1 MNITPE
7 AAPATSAPARRSSPS
22 YSLVLYSGLATSA
35 LALLGVYLLD
45 VSGSDFSIM
54 GWYADYVLPI
64 GALIVGVVASSGY
77 GIASWV
83 TGVKI
88 NRSLLW
94 SVLAIQLLVYFAA
107 QYIEFSHLKLIHKD
121 GRPVGFFE
129 YYDFIARSFAW
140 KQDNGSMGQ
149 PLGAWGYC
157 FRLLEIAGFAGG
169 SLIVPAILL
178 KAPYCQACQRYMG
191 TRQLSLLAASV
202 PARKIKKSDAEG
214 LAAYQAEQEKAFT
227 RGKDIAAM
235 LQNMA
240 TAGEAA
246 GFRQTL
252 SELEAK
258 KKEAAKLLLR
268 ISVHL
273 ISCKECQAGSL
284 LFKLVA
290 GQGNRIKMTE
300 IGRSPVTADFVRG
313 IR

>member
-107 QYIEFSHLKLIHKD
+107 H
-121 GRPVGFFE
+121 
-129 YYDFIARSFAW
+129 YDFIARSFAW